1 MSDDLAH
8 DLHVIA
14 RLMENR
20 KTRIDFGEQDAAI
33 LRKAAEAIE
42 TLRAALQ
49 AVVDAKDNPELM
61 RARVIAGAEREA
73 SITGRGVADG
83 AATRRSGRA

>member
-1 MSDDLAH
+1 MTSESEIAH
-8 DLHVIA
+8 DLRVIA

-20 KTRIDFGEQDAAI
+20 KTRIDFGEQDAAV

-42 TLRAALQ
+42 RLRAALQ

-61 RARVIAGAEREA
+61 RARV
-73 SITGRGVADG
+73 VAHTALMKDKP
-83 AATRRSGRA
+83 

>member
-8 DLHVIA
+8 DLRVIA

-49 AVVDAKDNPELM
+49 AVVDAKDYPKLL
-61 RARVIAGAEREA
+61 RARV
-73 SITGRGVADG
+73 
-83 AATRRSGRA
+83 AARAALMKDKP

>member
-1 MSDDLAH
+1 MSDDLA
-8 DLHVIA
+8 LELRVLA

-20 KTRIDFGEQDAAI
+20 KTRIDFGEQDAAV
-33 LRKAAEAIE
+33 LRKAADEVG

-61 RARVIAGAEREA
+61 WARVIAHTALTKEQ
-73 SITGRGVADG
+73 S
-83 AATRRSGRA
+83 S